1 MSEYGDRLIKKA
13 QLPVLIAPGGGGDD
27 VFHLIE
33 QAQLPAPAG
42 KQLPQLLGLGAG
54 AVVTGAVALAVPL
67 PHPRKGPVQTVEEVV
82 PLAVPHG
89 NTEGGVDKPGP
100 RPGGAVHH

>member
-1 MSEYGDRLIKKA
+1 MLIPIKKV
-13 QLPVLIAPGGGGDD
+13 QLPVPIAPGSGGDD
-27 VFHLIE
+27 VAHLVQ
-33 QAQLPAPAG
+33 QAQLPASG
-42 KQLPQLLGLGAG
+42 GEQRPQLLGPGAG

-67 PHPRKGPVQTVEEVV
+67 PHPREGPVQTVEEVV

-89 NTEGGVDKPGP
+89 DTKGGVDKPGP